1 MTLFLWSLQRLI
13 VLHDWAVTHFFAYL
27 VKTYTTQSF
36 LFFFWNN
43 NICSLERKNG
53 VLMCDDSREITVN
66 SPLFVAFIAS
76 GKGSFIFL
84 LCVFRETLYLLCMP
98 IPLYSASFLEL
109 WSSSLETTTV
119 LLPTNMVIIISLFQ
133 MLCLAI
139 FTDFLRDMFRCT
151 KIQLVAL
158 WEIEFR
164 RPNSTQYRFK

>member
-1 MTLFLWSLQRLI
+1 MI
-13 VLHDWAVTHFFAYL
+13 L
-27 VKTYTTQSF
+27 VKLLSIHPYLSLLLRLEKVHLFSCFVF
-36 LFFFWNN
+36 L
-43 NICSLERKNG
+43 
-53 VLMCDDSREITVN
+53 
-66 SPLFVAFIAS
+66 
-76 GKGSFIFL
+76 
-84 LCVFRETLYLLCMP
+84 ETLYLLCMP

-151 KIQLVAL
+151 KIQLVTL

-164 RPNSTQYRFK
+164 RPNTWPCRDSNENFWHFFLIL

>member
-1 MTLFLWSLQRLI
+1 
-13 VLHDWAVTHFFAYL
+13 
-27 VKTYTTQSF
+27 
-36 LFFFWNN
+36 
-43 NICSLERKNG
+43 
-53 VLMCDDSREITVN
+53 MCDDSREITVN

-84 LCVFRETLYLLCMP
+84 LCVFRDPLFALYANSALLR
-98 IPLYSASFLEL
+98 LLFSFGAVL
-109 WSSSLETTTV
+109 STTV

-151 KIQLVAL
+151 KIQLVTL

-164 RPNSTQYRFK
+164 RPNPWPCRNSNENF

>member
-1 MTLFLWSLQRLI
+1 
-13 VLHDWAVTHFFAYL
+13 
-27 VKTYTTQSF
+27 
-36 LFFFWNN
+36 
-43 NICSLERKNG
+43 
-53 VLMCDDSREITVN
+53 MCDDSREITVN

-98 IPLYSASFLEL
+98 IPLYSASFLA
-109 WSSSLETTTV
+109 LEQSVLSTTV

-151 KIQLVAL
+151 KIQLVTSMG
-158 WEIEFR
+158 I
-164 RPNSTQYRFK
+164 